1 MSTSEAAA
9 QAAQSA
15 TQNGTTAL
23 VTAPEAPKPAPPTDD
38 PSLSGS
44 ISAFASSGNF
54 VTAQRIAKALAAS
67 TVVPKAYQG
76 NVENCLIALDMASRI
91 GATPLAVMQNLHVI
105 NGNPGWA
112 AKFLVATVNTSR
124 RFSPIRYRFVG
135 TEGQDDWGCRAVARE
150 ENGEEL
156 VGPMVTIKMAK
167 AEGWYDKPGSK
178 WLTMPEVMLMYRSAS
193 FWVKVY
199 APEMSLGM
207 GTSEELEDM
216 AAGPLEV
223 GPKLAD
229 IPHADAANS
238 GRRMPLGTR
247 KPMPDGGYPNPAVAP
262 TAEAET
268 VATPETVVAEPV
280 VEEKKVTATA
290 KKEQPA
296 EKKVTVVIE
305 GEQVG
310 LPGTE
315 S

>member
-1 MSTSEAAA
+1 MSTSEATA

-15 TQNGTTAL
+15 TPNGTTTAL
-23 VTAPEAPKPAPPTDD
+23 ATTPAEPPRATDD

-54 VTAQRIAKALAAS
+54 TTAQRIAKALAAS
-67 TVVPKAYQG
+67 TVVPAAYR
-76 NVENCLIALDMASRI
+76 NNLENCLIALDMASRI

-156 VGPMVTIKMAK
+156 VGPLVTMKMAK
-167 AEGWYDKPGSK
+167 LEGWYDKTGSK

-207 GTSEELEDM
+207 QTSEELEDM
-216 AAGPLEV
+216 SAGPLDV
-223 GPKLAD
+223 GPRLAD
-229 IPHADAANS
+229 IPHADAANT
-238 GRRMPLGTR
+238 GRRMPLGNRT
-247 KPMPDGGYPNPAVAP
+247 PAPAAVADVVTP
-262 TAEAET
+262 EPVVAET
-268 VATPETVVAEPV
+268 VVEPE
-280 VEEKKVTATA
+280 KVTAKKA
-290 KKEQPA
+290 KEAAP

-305 GEQVG
+305 GGQAG
-310 LPGTE
+310 LPGTGE
-315 S
+315 